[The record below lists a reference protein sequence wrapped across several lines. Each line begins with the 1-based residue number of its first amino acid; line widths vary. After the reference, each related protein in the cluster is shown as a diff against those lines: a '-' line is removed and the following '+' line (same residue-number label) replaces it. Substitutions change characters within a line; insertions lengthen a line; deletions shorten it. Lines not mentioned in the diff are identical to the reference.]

1 MILAAQGIIDYALRA
16 KNTYTS
22 ISDMNNIH
30 AAASAEEK
38 EDLKTMNIFR
48 ILYVLQHLDMGLNIL
63 GFIILSCLLYSIIK
77 KKQDFFTLSLF
88 FIPFDVVMRTLF
100 VILILLMEIPGI
112 DHVTK
117 TVAHLIT
124 VLILNITWLLTILY
138 KQQIQRE
145 TGKEKTM

>member
-1 MILAAQGIIDYALRA
+1 
-16 KNTYTS
+16 
-22 ISDMNNIH
+22 
-30 AAASAEEK
+30 
-38 EDLKTMNIFR
+38 
-48 ILYVLQHLDMGLNIL
+48 
-63 GFIILSCLLYSIIK
+63 
-77 KKQDFFTLSLF
+77 
-88 FIPFDVVMRTLF
+88 MRTLF